1 VAVARGHLELSLRR
15 VEQLFNSM
23 DPAPFGERDL
33 DLHAERYLVD
43 WARELPSDA
52 ALSLSLHL
60 QEAPSHPEGWI
71 ETSVHR
77 YFVGREHS
85 ARGELRAL
93 LRQGRISLMIGLSF
107 LGLCLYLSQWLLR
120 GADEGFVGGLLRESL
135 TVAGW
140 VAMWRPMQ
148 TYLYDWWPLRAQ
160 AHLYRR
166 MSRMPVRVL
175 VRTSEKAQER
185 RLVR

>member
-15 VEQLFNSM
+15 IEQLFNSM

-33 DLHAERYLVD
+33 DVHAEHYLVD
-43 WARELPSDA
+43 WARELPTDA
-52 ALSLSLHL
+52 PLALTLHL
-60 QEAPSHPEGWI
+60 QEVPTQAEGWI

-77 YFVGREHS
+77 YFVERERS
-85 ARGELRAL
+85 TRGELRSL
-93 LRQGRISLMIGLSF
+93 LRQGRVSLLIGLSF

-120 GADEGFVGGLLRESL
+120 SAEDGFAGGLLRESF

-148 TYLYDWWPLRAQ
+148 TYLYDWWPLQAQ
-160 AHLYRR
+160 ARLYRR
-166 MSRMPVRVL
+166 MSRMPVRVQ
-175 VRTSEKAQER
+175 VGSAQTSK
-185 RLVR
+185 

>member
-1 VAVARGHLELSLRR
+1 
-15 VEQLFNSM
+15 M

-33 DLHAERYLVD
+33 DVHAERYLTD

-52 ALSLSLHL
+52 ALSLALHL
-60 QEAPSHPEGWI
+60 SEDPSHPEGWI

-77 YFVGREHS
+77 YFVERERSVH
-85 ARGELRAL
+85 GELRSL
-93 LRQGRISLMIGLSF
+93 LRQGRISLLIGLSF
-107 LGLCLYLSQWLLR
+107 LGLCLYISQWMLHV
-120 GADEGFVGGLLRESL
+120 GDAGFAGGLLRESF

-160 AHLYRR
+160 AQLYRR
-166 MSRMPVRVL
+166 MSRMRVQVVL
-175 VRTSEKAQER
+175 SISAEAGAAAKGGHWEA
-185 RLVR
+185 